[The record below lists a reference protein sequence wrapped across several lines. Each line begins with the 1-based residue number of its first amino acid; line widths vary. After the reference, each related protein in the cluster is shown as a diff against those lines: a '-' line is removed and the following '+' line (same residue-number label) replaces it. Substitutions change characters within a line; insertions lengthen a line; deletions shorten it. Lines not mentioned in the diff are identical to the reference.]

1 MNESE
6 EGDLVRRCKTGDKE
20 AFCSL
25 IELHHS
31 AIFGTA
37 YLMTH
42 DRGMAEDVVQESLI
56 KMWKHIPSLRQQ
68 SSFKPW
74 LIRIVV
80 NEVKQQFRKKRAP
93 VVPLDEALDI
103 PDEVEDIETKTI
115 RQEEQEDLMKTLNK
129 MPAEQREILILR
141 YFSDLTVPE
150 IAAVTGQHEGTIKS
164 RLSRTLE
171 HLREALGNEAG

>member
-6 EGDLVRRCKTGDKE
+6 EGDLVRRCKNGDKE

-31 AIFGTA
+31 VIFGTA

-42 DRGMAEDVVQESLI
+42 DRSMAEDVVQESLI
-56 KMWKHIPSLRQQ
+56 NMWKHIPSLRQQ
-68 SSFKPW
+68 SSVKPW

-80 NEVKQQFRKKRAP
+80 NEVKQQFRKKR
-93 VVPLDEALDI
+93 VQVIPLDEALDI
-103 PDEVEDIETKTI
+103 PDEVEDIETNTI
-115 RQEEQEDLMKTLNK
+115 RHEEQEDLMKTLNK
-129 MPAEQREILILR
+129 LPEEQREILILR

-150 IAAVTGQHEGTIKS
+150 IALIKGKREGTIKS
-164 RLSRTLE
+164 RLSRN
-171 HLREALGNEAG
+171 LGATPSDPWQ